1 MLYTIVQDS
10 NRYRSLV
17 WDDAQI
23 TQLVGE
29 SDMELRIDM
38 WNSPRTYKDVFDE
51 ILRVS
56 FKPLSKQSEKLA
68 IPDVSVLQGRLFLS
82 SKAHS
87 VLSNLIKPDGE
98 FLKVNFDGE
107 DGYIFTPLCVAE
119 KLGGLDIQLSRKN
132 EWGDVE
138 SLSFHEEKVKGCALF
153 RCEYD
158 MFMSLHCQQVVKD
171 AIEKG
176 GLKGVFFTTDLGN
189 IFSNQFDGNIRDT
202 N

>member
-51 ILRVS
+51 TLRVS

-158 MFMSLHCQQVVKD
+158 MFMSLHCQQIVKD
-171 AIEKG
+171 AIEKA
-176 GLKGVFFTTDLGN
+176 GLKGVFFTTDIGN

>member
-23 TQLVGE
+23 TRLVGD

-38 WNSPRTYKDVFDE
+38 WNSPRSYQNVFE
-51 ILRVS
+51 ETLRVS
-56 FKPLSKQSEKLA
+56 FEPLSKKAENLA
-68 IPDVSVLQGRLFLS
+68 IPDLSVMQGRLFLN
-82 SKAHS
+82 SKAYS
-87 VLSNLIKPDGE
+87 ALSKIIEPDGE
-98 FLKVNFDGE
+98 FLPVRFDGGE
-107 DGYIFTPLCVAE
+107 GFIYTPLRVAE
-119 KLGGLDIQLSRKN
+119 ELDGLDAQLSRKN
-132 EWGDVE
+132 EWGD
-138 SLSFHEEKVKGCALF
+138 LDNLAFHEAKLKKISLF

-158 MFMSLHCQQVVKD
+158 MFMSLHCQQEVKD
-171 AIEKG
+171 AVEQFD
-176 GLKGVFFTTDLGN
+176 LKGVFFTTDLGN